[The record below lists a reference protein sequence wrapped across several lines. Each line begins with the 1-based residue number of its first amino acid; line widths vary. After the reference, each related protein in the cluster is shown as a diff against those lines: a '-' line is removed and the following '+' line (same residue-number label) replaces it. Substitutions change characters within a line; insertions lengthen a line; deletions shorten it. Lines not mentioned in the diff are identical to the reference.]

1 MQEENKFDAK
11 GIPYSDNEK
20 IDPQEVLPT
29 AEMVDKILKQAN
41 IPAE

>member
-1 MQEENKFDAK
+1 MKEENKFDAI

-29 AEMVDKILKQAN
+29 AGN
-41 IPAE
+41 GR